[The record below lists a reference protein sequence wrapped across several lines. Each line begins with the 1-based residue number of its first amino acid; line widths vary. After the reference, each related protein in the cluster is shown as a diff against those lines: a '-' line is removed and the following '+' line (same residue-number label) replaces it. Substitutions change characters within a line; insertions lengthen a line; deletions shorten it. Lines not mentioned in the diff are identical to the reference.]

1 MTNSSNSVSLAQ
13 FAANRADAVNFA
25 PRCRPTNSVG
35 STSRGQNTK
44 RTQFPTPNPAM
55 PDPPAPFTKRTRF
68 PIPDPTELRLPSP
81 PAPLQAFKRAVPNE
95 PNSIFGHFSPMP
107 SPRVDQT
114 AGPTR
119 AVYQTNPI
127 PPEKKQNAELTQ
139 SSAMRFELTAEGRW
153 PMAALFS

>member
-1 MTNSSNSVSLAQ
+1 MTNASNSVSLAQ
-13 FAANRADAVNFA
+13 FAANRGDAVNSA
-25 PRCRPTNSVG
+25 PRWRPANSVG

-68 PIPDPTELRLPSP
+68 PIADPTALHLPSP
-81 PAPLQAFKRAVPNE
+81 PAPLQVFNRAVPNE
-95 PNSIFGHFSPMP
+95 PNPIFRHFSPIY
-107 SPRVDQT
+107 SPRVAQT

-127 PPEKKQNAELTQ
+127 PPEQKQNAEFTQ
-139 SSAMRFELTAEGRW
+139 SSATRFELTAEGRW